1 MKIYIQEE
9 SGFFLAKKDK
19 KNNITKIIEKLDK
32 YLINKENIIDI
43 YSKQGIYQINENKIH
58 KLNIKTE
65 KHHENIL
72 IKNEDGKNVILLIDD
87 SIIEKEV
94 VYQIPYDHVNI
105 PLCVHKYSLN
115 NKPNK
120 SKNTITLVIEF
131 IQNNKGTL
139 NPINYYFEYNSII
152 GDNIS
157 NIPTEDINV
166 FLSLLN

>member
-1 MKIYIQEE
+1 MKIYIQEDNC
-9 SGFFLAKKDK
+9 FFLAKKNK

-72 IKNEDGKNVILLIDD
+72 IKNEHGKNVILLIDD
-87 SIIEKEV
+87 SIIEKVV

-105 PLCVHKYSLN
+105 SLCVHKYSLH
-115 NKPNK
+115 NKTK
-120 SKNTITLVIEF
+120 HAIILVIEF
-131 IQNNKGTL
+131 IQNNKGIMT
-139 NPINYYFEYNSII
+139 PINYYFEYNSII